1 MRRGRKARRDAPPQQ
16 SAISPGMTGGHYQP
30 LTEAEMQA
38 VHNTVLDVLENIGVA
53 DPIPIVKEHALKK
66 GCTIDDDG
74 RLHFPSALVED
85 IIAKPLPFWT

>member
-1 MRRGRKARRDAPPQQ
+1 
-16 SAISPGMTGGHYQP
+16 
-30 LTEAEMQA
+30 
-38 VHNTVLDVLENIGVA
+38 VLDVLENIGVA

-74 RLHFPSALVED
+74 RLHFPRALVED